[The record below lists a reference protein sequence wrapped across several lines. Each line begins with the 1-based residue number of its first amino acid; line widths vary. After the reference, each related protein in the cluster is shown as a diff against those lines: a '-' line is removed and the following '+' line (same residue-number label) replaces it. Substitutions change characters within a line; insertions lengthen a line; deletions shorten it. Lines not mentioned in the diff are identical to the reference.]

1 MKPIV
6 FAIVVGSAAA
16 APAVKR
22 QGFIPPNWGF
32 PPGWGDP
39 SLQPSPTCEF
49 WPLGV
54 SPTATPTVDGD
65 GTAQAAAAAALPAVR
80 VSLAPRAV
88 DLRVA
93 GSGGV
98 RLRPRAQ
105 TLTRQLRCPRLR
117 PLLRPPSG
125 SLEEALVDVL
135 AWKQFLVIGVWEAI
149 DDWR

>member
-1 MKPIV
+1 MKSTLI
-6 FAIVVGSAAA
+6 AIVVGSAAA

-32 PPGWGDP
+32 PPGWNDP

-65 GTAQAAAAAALPAVR
+65 GNAQAAAAAALPPCVFPWP
-80 VSLAPRAV
+80 PRAV

-93 GSGGV
+93 GSGGSD
-98 RLRPRAQ
+98 
-105 TLTRQLRCPRLR
+105 
-117 PLLRPPSG
+117 SG
-125 SLEEALVDVL
+125 RGR
-135 AWKQFLVIGVWEAI
+135 K
-149 DDWR
+149 R

>member
-1 MKPIV
+1 MKSILI
-6 FAIVVGSAAA
+6 AIVVGSATA

-65 GTAQAAAAAALPAVR
+65 GTAQPAAAALPPCVFPWPPGLSIFVSPGLGGPTQAPGANADAPTAVPT
-80 VSLAPRAV
+80 VETAPTPATW
-88 DLRVA
+88 VA
-93 GSGGV
+93 
-98 RLRPRAQ
+98 
-105 TLTRQLRCPRLR
+105 
-117 PLLRPPSG
+117 
-125 SLEEALVDVL
+125 
-135 AWKQFLVIGVWEAI
+135 
-149 DDWR
+149 